1 MKLFV
6 GVKPVDK
13 FWKKTVNYGKNKE
26 SKSQP
31 D

>member
-1 MKLFV
+1 MELSV

-13 FWKKTVNYGKNKE
+13 FWKKTANYGKNKE